1 MKRKQKKGG
10 NLSIHKFDEATQR
23 SIEITVRQNLNEFG
37 EEQIIEDKPSTDDVK
52 AAVTDKTEK
61 TTQDAP
67 VDKVEI
73 NKNIEGAAQP
83 LATFSIVEDHIKD
96 NYSPQQKDSNSMG
109 ETIKKIEIASDFI
122 EENVKI
128 EE

>member
-109 ETIKKIEIASDFI
+109 ETIKKIEKASDFI